1 MSLIEKII
9 SFNLSG
15 KIEKA
20 IIYLGEHIFENLT
33 DEQGEQIAEG
43 IEGYIKTRVIHIS
56 ESRDIQPSDNDAI
69 LLIKNNVTLTLT
81 SQLQDYFSCNL
92 YVRGSFTATIV
103 SGTET
108 LHAPDGNDI
117 TEDKI
122 GLIFRNGAEF
132 ILKV

>member
-1 MSLIEKII
+1 MSLIDKII

-20 IIYLGEHIFENLT
+20 LIYLVEHIFENLT
-33 DEQGEQIAEG
+33 DEHGEQIAEG
-43 IEGYIKTRVIHIS
+43 IAPYIKTRVIHIS

-69 LLIKNNVTLTLT
+69 LLIKNNVTLTLN
-81 SQLQDYFSCNL
+81 SQLQDDFGCNL
-92 YVRGSFTATIV
+92 YVRGSFTATIL

-117 TEDKI
+117 TEDQI
-122 GLIFRNGAEF
+122 GLIFRNEEEF
-132 ILKV
+132 IFKL